1 MKTNKY
7 RRIAT
12 LLAFF
17 MASIFSV
24 SYAQTVEFEED
35 ENIRSVIEHIFEHLD
50 KERVPTGFLSDY
62 ATDIVDLSQYDGVQL
77 VDSNYVSAEILN
89 CILRS
94 IRSANV
100 TAVSPFPKVSSIFE
114 YYSASAEKVSDIH
127 STNVCLAAFQY
138 NYLPEDAVEAG
149 KIEYTGGQVY
159 DKFSSDGSW
168 VNPYESAY
176 LLAFSPLDNY
186 LSSGRVTFRFPSGCI
201 LTNLG
206 ISSIEFDSGTGNGFE
221 TVLAGG
227 SATVVY
233 SEGIYDLAIRVT
245 LRGGQVLTGHSKIS
259 VVDYRPPIS
268 LSNESALVSE
278 HEFSYGSKP
287 VKATVTLKRQVL
299 GSVTKPFIIVE
310 GFDPDL
316 DSDYNLNN
324 SCYLIYSDDSLSV
337 TQPTLYSY
345 MADKDLVCV
354 DWQNSEASIEEN
366 GELLIQIINWVNS
379 LKTGDEPNVVMGES
393 MGGLVARYA
402 LRTMEISGTPHQTAI
417 YISYDSPHQGVN
429 IPIGAQYLAA
439 YLYDFAS
446 NYKLVTKWVGK
457 SLSGRLF
464 NKPITDLLPLLD
476 KYIYNPNT
484 SANQMMCSHIDKSFN
499 LSNTDHINWQN
510 KLNRL
515 GLPKG
520 DAGQYITNVA
530 FSNGSPDLY
539 PYWSNALVNFNFT
552 VESKWLVDLLGGT
565 LFTDFIL
572 PFFPNAF
579 SEIGFRTLLRLPGKY
594 RIDVLINAASHRSK
608 GQKDIAKFKVQ
619 FTKKLLWCIPVK
631 IDLIS
636 YSNDAPSSV
645 IPLDNKKGSFY
656 SMSYHG
662 GQSHNSLS
670 EEDNEDIPT
679 IGKYNYT
686 YNIVDTFMFVPTSSA
701 LDIQATNESVYN
713 NSSYYNNSGIIADSP
728 FHYCYVAGRYGPN
741 AHVAIDDSFYSKLIS
756 ISNNADIEIVGD
768 EYPHNGSTYTL
779 SAYVKGPVT
788 WSVDKDWARIDSN
801 GRVSMTGQ
809 YGGTLTITASWTDDG
824 VTHTKNKTVF
834 LGIPKYAL
842 QEKFAWIPNQ
852 TMAMEIHDVRV
863 SAVSSDVYFM
873 KNAKE
878 VKYEW
883 GYRLATSK
891 DITWTESDHYNF
903 SMSSGGV
910 FVYIYLKVKLRYFE
924 SETYSMRFIPTPKP
938 SGPIELKS
946 GVSVNTVSNGTN
958 DSNVPVIYLIVND
971 NGSIVVTDDSGKI
984 ISEEDTHSIIS
995 SEKIKNEMN
1004 KVKPYGESAYSQ
1016 SKIRLNGKDYMVR
1029 VINKNF

>member
-100 TAVSPFPKVSSIFE
+100 TATSPFPKVSSIFE
-114 YYSASAEKVSDIH
+114 YYSATAEKVSDIH

-201 LTNLG
+201 LTNLD

-221 TVLAGG
+221 AVMAGG
-227 SATVVY
+227 SATAVY
-233 SEGIYDLAIRVT
+233 SEGIYDLTIRIT
-245 LRGGQVLTGHSKIS
+245 LRDGQELTGHSKIS

-278 HEFSYGSKP
+278 HEFSYGSRP
-287 VKATVTLKRQVL
+287 VRATVTLKRQVL
-299 GSVTKPFIIVE
+299 GSVTKPFIIVN
-310 GFDPDL
+310 GFNPKELFKDEDDPNR
-316 DSDYNLNN
+316 SIYKKYERAIGKSSYTNL
-324 SCYLIYSDDSLSV
+324 
-337 TQPTLYSY
+337 TSY
-345 MADKDLVCV
+345 MVDKDLVCV
-354 DWQNSEASIEEN
+354 DWENNEASIEEN

-379 LKTGDEPNVVMGES
+379 IKNGDEPNVVMGES

-402 LRTMEISGTPHQTAI
+402 LRTMEISGTSHQTAI

-429 IPIGAQYLAA
+429 VPIGAQYLAA
-439 YLYDFAS
+439 YARDFAS
-446 NYKLVTKWVGK
+446 RYKFVMKWIAASPIGTIE
-457 SLSGRLF
+457 G
-464 NKPITDLLPLLD
+464 KPIADYLSLLD
-476 KYIYNPNT
+476 KYIYSAGT

-539 PYWSNALVNFNFT
+539 PYWSNALLNFNFT
-552 VESKWLVDLLGGT
+552 AESKWLVDLLGGT
-565 LFTDFIL
+565 LFTDLIL
-572 PFFPNAF
+572 PFFPSAF
-579 SEIGFRTLLRLPGKY
+579 SEIGFRTLLRIPGKY
-594 RIDVLINAASHRSK
+594 RIDVLINADSHRSK
-608 GQKDIAKFKVQ
+608 GQKDIAKFKIQ
-619 FTKKLLWCIPVK
+619 FTKKLLWCIPLK
-631 IDLIS
+631 IDLVS
-636 YSNDAPSSV
+636 YANNAPSSV
-645 IPLDNKKGSFY
+645 IPLDNKPGSLY
-656 SMSYHG
+656 TYNKSKID
-662 GQSHNSLS
+662 SLLS
-670 EEDNEDIPT
+670 SNPSGDVPT
-679 IGKYNYT
+679 IGKYY
-686 YNIVDTFMFVPTSSA
+686 YSHSLVDSIMFVPTSSA
-701 LDIQATNESVYN
+701 LDIEATKESVYN
-713 NSSYYNNSGIIADSP
+713 NSSYYHNSGIVADSP

-768 EYPHNGSTYTL
+768 EYPHNGSTYSL

-842 QEKFAWIPNQ
+842 QEKFAWLPNQ
-852 TMAMEIHDVRV
+852 TTAMERHDVLV
-863 SAVSSDVYFM
+863 SAVSSDAYFM

-878 VKYEW
+878 VRYEW

-891 DITWTESDHYNF
+891 DITWTESDRYNF

-958 DSNVPVIYLIVND
+958 DSNIPVIYLIVND
-971 NGSIVVTDDSGKI
+971 NGNIVVTDDSGKI
-984 ISEEDTHSIIS
+984 ISEEDIHNFIS
-995 SEKIKNEMN
+995 SEKVREELN

-1016 SKIRLNGKDYMVR
+1016 SMIRLNGEDYIVR